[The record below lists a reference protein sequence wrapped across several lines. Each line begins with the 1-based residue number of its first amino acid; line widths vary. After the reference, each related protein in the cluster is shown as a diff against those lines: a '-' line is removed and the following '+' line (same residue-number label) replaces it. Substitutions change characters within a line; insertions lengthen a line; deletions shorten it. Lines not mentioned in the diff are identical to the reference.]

1 MDAHVIEVKSQYSAR
16 AFGQSAFACDRV
28 KLHHLTREGLRMVEK
43 NLLNESRRQ
52 RAASQTERGG
62 DVIEIDLCDGV
73 ELGWHEGELRDTS
86 DQLAVISEQ

>member
-1 MDAHVIEVKSQYSAR
+1 
-16 AFGQSAFACDRV
+16 
-28 KLHHLTREGLRMVEK
+28 MVEK